1 MTQGG
6 EEIVRR
12 EEALNVTGATHSRE
26 GNLGDIL
33 TRKDTRYAHMIPGDT
48 IDLTFEDP
56 HLEIRNND
64 EQETYLMQSS
74 GFYTSLSSKYRQIA
88 GDWQSGLSPEAR
100 AHYQELTAL
109 RS

>member
-1 MTQGG
+1 
-6 EEIVRR
+6 
-12 EEALNVTGATHSRE
+12 
-26 GNLGDIL
+26 
-33 TRKDTRYAHMIPGDT
+33 MIPGDT